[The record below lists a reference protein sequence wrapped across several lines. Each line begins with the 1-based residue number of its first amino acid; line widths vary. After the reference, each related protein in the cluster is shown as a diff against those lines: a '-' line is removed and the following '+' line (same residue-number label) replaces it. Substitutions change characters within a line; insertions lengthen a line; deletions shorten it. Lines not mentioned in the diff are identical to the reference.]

1 MTVAQIDKNCVKRD
15 TIDRIGEEFQDLQ
28 VDFFEEKTQK
38 KKVPSLVC
46 CWDPREDSRTRT
58 KLVTGKLKTRRH
70 CKMNLQSLYTEPTT
84 AMTTEENPINTC
96 DENM

>member
-46 CWDPREDSRTRT
+46 CWDPREDSRTRNRKTQDT
-58 KLVTGKLKTRRH
+58 KT
-70 CKMNLQSLYTEPTT
+70 LQ
-84 AMTTEENPINTC
+84 
-96 DENM
+96 DELAEFVH